1 MESYPFDMGNKMV
14 KIVLDLDDKLN
25 EQLRFYINRKY
36 PLKSYGK
43 LKEVIEQALKQFLE
57 KAAE

>member
-25 EQLRFYINRKY
+25 EQLRLYINRKY

-57 KAAE
+57 KAKE